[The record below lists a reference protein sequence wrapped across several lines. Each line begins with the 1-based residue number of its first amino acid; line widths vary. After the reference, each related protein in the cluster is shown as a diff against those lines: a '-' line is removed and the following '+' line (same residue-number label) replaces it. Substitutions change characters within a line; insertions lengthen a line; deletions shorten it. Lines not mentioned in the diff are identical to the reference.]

1 MHSVQF
7 DVAENKQSQWYVRV
21 ALDNTQ
27 KGFDLSKTV
36 YIQTESIFVNAESNM
51 SATNAS
57 FFFFLFWSLKTG
69 IILIVSN
76 RLSCTGWCTIVC
88 SMSHMCQHDV
98 IYLIFII
105 QDSLFCDAQLHEFIA
120 ILKMRRK
127 KNTLFCS
134 IKSNGLFIILLQLF

>member
-36 YIQTESIFVNAESNM
+36 YIQTESVFVNAESNM

-57 FFFFLFWSLKTG
+57 FFVFCFGAWKRGSFW
-69 IILIVSN
+69 
-76 RLSCTGWCTIVC
+76 
-88 SMSHMCQHDV
+88 
-98 IYLIFII
+98 
-105 QDSLFCDAQLHEFIA
+105 
-120 ILKMRRK
+120 
-127 KNTLFCS
+127 
-134 IKSNGLFIILLQLF
+134 